1 MHDSDATPELD
12 ELTVLIRGMAAEA
25 PTALPLPYEA
35 LRHAGRAR
43 RRRRRTGMAALG
55 TALAIG
61 GGAVLWPG
69 SGPAVEE
76 LSGRPAPVVSTAF
89 GTPPPTDRP
98 LEVAAQPVPSATEDP
113 GPEPLPPGQ
122 VRAVVDLS
130 SFDVRVNGTDAA
142 RPCSVGGPGSPT
154 PSGRMTVISRQA
166 VVVMDSQ
173 TGPFLTVGDKSTYH
187 LELNWAVKLSAPDGT
202 SVWIAEM
209 PWRAPGSSGSTAGDI
224 GLGRGDARWFYER
237 VAVGDTVEVRK

>member
-1 MHDSDATPELD
+1 M
-12 ELTVLIRGMAAEA
+12 
-25 PTALPLPYEA
+25 
-35 LRHAGRAR
+35 
-43 RRRRRTGMAALG
+43 
-55 TALAIG
+55 
-61 GGAVLWPG
+61 
-69 SGPAVEE
+69 
-76 LSGRPAPVVSTAF
+76 
-89 GTPPPTDRP
+89 
-98 LEVAAQPVPSATEDP
+98 VAAQPVPSATEDP

-209 PWRAPGSSGSTAGDI
+209 PWRAPGSSGSTAG
-224 GLGRGDARWFYER
+224 GHRSGEGGRPLVLRAGGGRGHGGGAEVAPGARAAGPGAKGNGSACHRLTCPELTCAAFR
-237 VAVGDTVEVRK
+237 FAPARRSRRSAGPRAPRGPRATVGVTVG